1 MAQWM
6 ELRKAAE
13 TEAESGPVMELLRA
27 PERAIASELDLV
39 MGLEL
44 QMEEKT
50 GSESEVDSVLETD
63 QASEQAKESK
73 MEVGSE

>member
-1 MAQWM
+1 
-6 ELRKAAE
+6 
-13 TEAESGPVMELLRA
+13 MELLKA
-27 PERAIASELDLV
+27 LERAIVSELDLV

-44 QMEEKT
+44 QMEERT

-63 QASEQAKESK
+63 QATEQAKESK

>member
-1 MAQWM
+1 M

-13 TEAESGPVMELLRA
+13 TETESGPVMELLKA
-27 PERAIASELDLV
+27 LERAIVSELDLV

-44 QMEEKT
+44 QMEERT

>member
-1 MAQWM
+1 M

-13 TEAESGPVMELLRA
+13 TETESGPVMELLKA
-27 PERAIASELDLV
+27 LERAIVSELDLV

-63 QASEQAKESK
+63 LASEQAKESK

>member
-1 MAQWM
+1 L

-13 TEAESGPVMELLRA
+13 TETESGPVMELLKA
-27 PERAIASELDLV
+27 LERAIVSELDLV

-44 QMEEKT
+44 QMEERT